1 MRLSPCHLG
10 GTVVHRGRLLMRFL
24 TPQLLHLAWLA
35 LIPLAL
41 YLFRKRARRVPVS
54 TLLFFRSLSREHQ
67 ESAWL
72 RKLKKWLS
80 LLLTLLVI
88 IAAVIALARPTSE
101 VGADSPGAV
110 VVVVDRS
117 ASMSARDAQGR
128 TRLDEVKKRL
138 KDKLN
143 TLPDQVVVSLVA
155 YDAKPRVLLSRSR
168 NRRECLRLLQEVQPT
183 PIEAHPDAALTVIR
197 RLAELEARSQ
207 VWHAGDI
214 ALPGTDG
221 LPYAFLDVALAS
233 PINVGITGFQIRRAL
248 LARDRFEAF
257 VKVSAAKANPTKITA
272 TLEITLAGRL
282 AQLREIDLEPGAS
295 SSLIVPLEGV
305 RGQRM
310 EMHLKADGDC
320 LGWDDAVAAP
330 LPETRPLIVAMV
342 AEKPDPFTELALAS
356 MIEAGRLEV
365 LKGKPD
371 AWPMK
376 DKPDVYVFENW
387 LPEVLP
393 TDRPIIALNPPKS
406 SGAVQVRR
414 LQEPGLPHDSVRS
427 VAPDH
432 PLLFRIATGRLAI
445 TQTGVLDLQGS
456 LEPLWMVGNEPVLA
470 AGDVNGQRLV
480 VTTFSPARSEQLALL
495 PAFPLLLGNAL
506 YWCAEDS
513 DAVSDL
519 RALHPGDLLTEP
531 GIVEWTE
538 WDGKQFLESSDQAGN
553 GLLAIQRLGAWKT
566 TERSGTSVLASLA
579 ETDLP
584 ALTNEASVSPQPH
597 LPKITANAGISDW
610 PRLLIWFALAI
621 LLLESFLFHRKAVF

>member
-1 MRLSPCHLG
+1 
-10 GTVVHRGRLLMRFL
+10 MRFL
-24 TPQLLHLAWLA
+24 TPHLLHLAWLA

-88 IAAVIALARPTSE
+88 AAAVLALGRPTSE
-101 VGADSPGAV
+101 GGVDSPGAV
-110 VVVVDRS
+110 VVVVDHS
-117 ASMSARDAQGR
+117 ASMNARDAQGR
-128 TRLDEVKKRL
+128 TRLEEAKTRL
-138 KDKLN
+138 RDRIN
-143 TLPDQVVVSLVA
+143 GLPDQVVLSLVA

-168 NRRECLRLLQEVQPT
+168 NRRECLRLLNEVQPM
-183 PIEAHPDAALTVIR
+183 PMEARPDAALTVVK
-197 RLAELEARSQ
+197 RLAELEAKSQ
-207 VWHAGDI
+207 IWHAGDA
-214 ALPGTDG
+214 ALPDTDK
-221 LPYAFLDVALAS
+221 LAYAFLDVALES
-233 PINVGITGFQIRRAL
+233 PLNVGITGFQIRRAL

-257 VKVSAAKANPTKITA
+257 VKVSAARANPGKVTA
-272 TLEITLAGRL
+272 TLEVTLAGRL
-282 AQLREIDLEPGAS
+282 AQLRDMDLEPGAS
-295 SSLIVPLEGV
+295 ASLIVPLEGV

-310 EMHLKADGDC
+310 EMRLKTPGDC

-330 LPETRPLIVAMV
+330 LPETRPLVVAIV
-342 AEKPDPFTELALAS
+342 AEKADPFTELALAS

-365 LKGKPD
+365 LKGQPA

-387 LPEVLP
+387 VPDALPA
-393 TDRPIIALNPPKS
+393 DRPVIVLDPPKS
-406 SGAVQVRR
+406 SGPVQVRR

-432 PLLFRIATGRLAI
+432 PLLFRIATSRLAI
-445 TQTGVLDLQGS
+445 TQTGVLDLGGS
-456 LEPLWMVGNEPVLA
+456 LEPLWMAGNEPVLA

-506 YWCAEDS
+506 YWCAENS

-519 RALHPGDLLTEP
+519 RALHPGDLITES
-531 GIVEWTE
+531 GLVEWTE
-538 WDGKQFLESSDQAGN
+538 WTGSDFIESSDEAEN
-553 GLLAIQRLGAWKT
+553 NLLSVRRIGAWKAGDH
-566 TERSGTSVLASLA
+566 RGTSVLASMS
-579 ETDLP
+579 ETDL
-584 ALTNEASVSPQPH
+584 AKRSDVVVSAASMPR
-597 LPKITANAGISDW
+597 ITARAGISDW
-610 PRLLIWFALAI
+610 PRLLLWGALGL

>member
-1 MRLSPCHLG
+1 
-10 GTVVHRGRLLMRFL
+10 MRFL
-24 TPQLLHLAWLA
+24 TPHLLHLAWLA

-88 IAAVIALARPTSE
+88 IAAVLALGRPTSE

-128 TRLDEVKKRL
+128 TRLDEAKKLLRDRL
-138 KDKLN
+138 N
-143 TLPDQVVVSLVA
+143 GLPDQVIISLVA
-155 YDAKPRVLLSRSR
+155 FDAKPHVLLSRSR
-168 NRRECLRLLQEVQPT
+168 NRRECLRLLNEVQPMPIAAT
-183 PIEAHPDAALTVIR
+183 PGAALTVVR

-207 VWHAGDI
+207 VWHAGD
-214 ALPGTDG
+214 APLPDTEK
-221 LPYAFLDVALAS
+221 LAYAFLDAALDS
-233 PINVGITGFQIRRAL
+233 PLNVGITGFQIRRAL
-248 LARDRFEAF
+248 LARDHYEAF
-257 VKVSAAKANPTKITA
+257 VKVSAARANSAKLTA

-295 SSLIVPLEGV
+295 TSLIVPLEGV
-305 RGQRM
+305 RGQLM
-310 EMHLKADGDC
+310 EMRLKAAGDC
-320 LGWDDAVAAP
+320 FGWDDAVAAP

-342 AEKPDPFTELALAS
+342 AEKADPFTELALAS
-356 MIEAGRLEV
+356 MVEAGRLEV
-365 LKGKPD
+365 LKGQPA

-387 LPEVLP
+387 LPDVLP
-393 TDRPIIALNPPKS
+393 TDRPIIALNPRKS
-406 SGAVQVRR
+406 SAPVQVRL

-432 PLLFRIATGRLAI
+432 PLLFRIATSRLAI
-445 TQTGVLDLQGS
+445 TQTGVLDLGGS
-456 LEPLWMVGNEPVLA
+456 LEPLWMAGNEPVLA
-470 AGDVNGQRLV
+470 AGEVNGQRLV
-480 VTTFSPARSEQLALL
+480 VSTFSPARSEQLALL

-506 YWCAEDS
+506 YWCAENS
-513 DAVSDL
+513 DAISDL
-519 RALHPGDLLTEP
+519 RTLHPGDLITESNL
-531 GIVEWTE
+531 VEWTE
-538 WDGKQFLESSDQAGN
+538 WDGAQFTEASDQADN
-553 GLLAIQRLGAWKT
+553 GILSVQRIGAWKT
-566 TERSGTSVLASLA
+566 AERRGSSVLASMM
-579 ETDLP
+579 ETDLLSR
-584 ALTNEASVSPQPH
+584 AKEAVPVTT
-597 LPKITANAGISDW
+597 LPKITAHAGISDW
-610 PRLLIWFALAI
+610 PRMLLWFALGL